1 MAKSLFIT
9 TTDIKRFTPMD
20 GNLDSDKFIQFI
32 DIAQEIHIQQI
43 LGTDLMEKLQSDITA
58 TTLTGNYE
66 TLVETYIKP
75 CLCWYSFYEYIPF
88 APYTAANKGVFKH
101 TSESAINPDPDE
113 ITSLQDAAKLKA
125 NYYHT
130 RLVDYLCLIDFDEYD
145 TNTEGDVYPDSDI
158 TTSNWY
164 LED

>member
-1 MAKSLFIT
+1 MAKALFIT
-9 TTDIKRFTPMD
+9 TTDIKQFTPMD

-58 TTLTGNYE
+58 VTLTGDYE

-75 CLCWYSFYEYIPF
+75 CLCYYALYEYIPF
-88 APYTAANKGVFKH
+88 APYTLSNKGLFKH

-113 ITSLQDAAKLKA
+113 IAGLQDAAKKKA
-125 NYYHT
+125 NYYHS
-130 RLVDYLCLIDFDEYD
+130 RLVDYLCLKNFTEYN
-145 TNTEGDVYPDSDI
+145 TNTEGDVSPDSDI
-158 TTSNWY
+158 TSSNWY

>member
-1 MAKSLFIT
+1 MAKALFIT

-20 GNLDSDKFIQFI
+20 GNLDADKFIQFI

-43 LGTDLMEKLQSDITA
+43 LGTDLMEKLQSDISGA
-58 TTLTGNYE
+58 TLTGTYA

-75 CLCWYSFYEYIPF
+75 CLCYYALYEYLPF
-88 APYTAANKGVFKH
+88 APYTISNKGVFKH

-113 ITSLQDAAKLKA
+113 ISSLQDAAKNKA
-125 NYYHT
+125 NYYHK
-130 RLVDYLCLIDFDEYD
+130 RLVDYLCLIDFTEYN
-145 TNTEGDVYPDSDI
+145 TNTEGDVYPDNDT
-158 TTSNWY
+158 TTSNWF